1 MLTVNNGQTF
11 EDGTVEPRYTVQI
24 NCPEC
29 GFDITEDEV
38 VAGKC
43 FDCGAIFEKPAQ
55 SVSIVAASLPMASGV
70 M

>member
-11 EDGTVEPRYTVQI
+11 EDGTVEPRHTIQI

-29 GFDITEDEV
+29 GFDITADEIA
-38 VAGKC
+38 AGEC
-43 FDCGAIFEKPAQ
+43 FDCGASFDKPAQ
-55 SVSIVAASLPMASGV
+55 GVTIVAASLPMSGGV

>member
-1 MLTVNNGQTF
+1 MITVSEGKTF
-11 EDGTVEPRYTVQI
+11 EDGTVEPRHTVQV

-38 VAGKC
+38 AAGAC
-43 FDCGAIFEKPAQ
+43 SDCGATFDVPAQ
-55 SVSIVAASLPMASGV
+55 SVSIVAASAPLFSGV

>member
-1 MLTVNNGQTF
+1 MLTVNNGKTF
-11 EDGTVEPRYTVQI
+11 DDGTVEPRHTVQI

-38 VAGKC
+38 AAGKC
-43 FDCGAIFEKPAQ
+43 SDCGASFSTPAQ
-55 SVSIVAASLPMASGV
+55 SVAIVAASLPMSGAV

>member
-1 MLTVNNGQTF
+1 MLTVNNGQKF
-11 EDGTVEPRYTVQI
+11 EDGTVEPRHTVQI

-38 VAGKC
+38 NAGEC
-43 FDCGAIFEKPAQ
+43 FDCGAQFAAPKQ
-55 SVSIVAASLPMASGV
+55 SVSIVAASLPMSGGV

>member
-11 EDGTVEPRYTVQI
+11 EDGTIEPRHTVQI

-38 VAGKC
+38 AAGKC
-43 FDCGAIFEKPAQ
+43 ADCGAVFDVPAQ
-55 SVSIVAASLPMASGV
+55 SVSIVAASLPMTGGV